1 MGRLKG
7 CTGYHQDK
15 KCAITL
21 TKGQY
26 LFSLPFTWL
35 CKSVKMRLN
44 YVATCFSQR
53 GAFKAK
59 HISRPKRKE
68 VVGHWGGVQYTA
80 LAHFLGPVDCSL
92 LNLRAFLDTFRPSL
106 TIVVIIFD
114 ITALI
119 VSV

>member
-1 MGRLKG
+1 MERLKG
-7 CTGYHQDK
+7 CTGYHQQK
-15 KCAITL
+15 NCAITL

-53 GAFKAK
+53 GALKAK

-92 LNLRAFLDTFRPSL
+92 LNFRAILDTFRPSL